1 MNRALVDL
9 EQRVGEALVND
20 DRSRIDVLGYG
31 EISTVLRLTVDGRP
45 YACKRLPPFPES
57 AIGPY
62 REACT
67 AYLVA
72 LGERGV
78 RTASS
83 TIEIVQTGGDPVIY
97 CVQPIENVLLV
108 DRLRTAGS
116 DEVAAL
122 AHRLVSVI
130 AEAIDDRLGLDAQI
144 SNWALDPDGGFVYID
159 VTTPLIRDDAGDEML
174 DTDLFL
180 ASLPAF
186 LRPVIRRFLLGEILG
201 HYYDARAA
209 LLDLIGNLKKER
221 LAGAITVFREAA
233 NRVVDPPI
241 TNKEIDRY
249 YRNDAVMWEVL
260 QQLRRTDRWW
270 QRSVRRRSYPV
281 LLPGKVDR

>member
-221 LAGAITVFREAA
+221 LAGAIPVFREAA

-260 QQLRRTDRWW
+260 QRLRRTDRWW